1 MKDNPKRRK
10 DKYNPYKLSYFKD
23 EGKYI
28 IQLKQNKT
36 INYSIEVSK
45 EIYSVFNSFE
55 LEDKSQMNKYER
67 HIENSIITDITLYNK
82 CINKMHSI
90 EDIVISNLE
99 NEKLYK
105 AILKLPKIQSRRIKM
120 YFFDELTQKE
130 IAIIEKTSIRA
141 IQYSISIGLK
151 NLKKL
156 LK

>member
-10 DKYNPYKLSYFKD
+10 DKYNPYKLAYFKD

-28 IQLKQNKT
+28 IQLRHNKT

-45 EIYSVFNSFE
+45 EIYNVFNSFE

-120 YFFDELTQKE
+120 YFFDELTQRE
-130 IAIIEKTSIRA
+130 IAITEKTSIRA